1 MDLIL
6 SLYVLTKM
14 ILIRIPFHN
23 EIIFTGIGSTKAG
36 LTVSAVRDGNNW
48 ALEPG
53 ALVLGYY

>member
-1 MDLIL
+1 
-6 SLYVLTKM
+6 M